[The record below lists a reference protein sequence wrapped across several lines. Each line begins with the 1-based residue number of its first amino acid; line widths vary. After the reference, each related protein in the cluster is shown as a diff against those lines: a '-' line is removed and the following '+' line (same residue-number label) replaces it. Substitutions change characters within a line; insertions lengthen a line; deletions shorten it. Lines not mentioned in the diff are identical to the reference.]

1 MALGYP
7 SPFMCRR
14 HLSTV
19 PKHLGQTGV
28 ARDGRGSEGVIQRRD
43 LATWT
48 KIFHLL
54 RVSMISDKMRA
65 GDGGPG
71 QQRPDG
77 GLRLDLLLAAARPW
91 VPLTWMDGRGRARG

>member
-1 MALGYP
+1 M
-7 SPFMCRR
+7 
-14 HLSTV
+14 
-19 PKHLGQTGV
+19 
-28 ARDGRGSEGVIQRRD
+28 
-43 LATWT
+43 
-48 KIFHLL
+48 
-54 RVSMISDKMRA
+54 RV

>member
-1 MALGYP
+1 M
-7 SPFMCRR
+7 
-14 HLSTV
+14 T
-19 PKHLGQTGV
+19 
-28 ARDGRGSEGVIQRRD
+28 QRRD

-54 RVSMISDKMRA
+54 RVISDKMRA

-91 VPLTWMDGRGRARG
+91 MDTIDMDGRSRSCARMTVQIRRPNAIVSAQ

>member
-1 MALGYP
+1 M
-7 SPFMCRR
+7 
-14 HLSTV
+14 
-19 PKHLGQTGV
+19 
-28 ARDGRGSEGVIQRRD
+28 IQRRD

-77 GLRLDLLLAAARPW
+77 GLRFYLLLAAARPW
-91 VPLTWMDGRGRARG
+91 IPLTWMDAWTVVREDDGADKAPKCDSLRTVAGKRYE